1 MKKESL
7 KTASSMCIKVQQ
19 RIVNYGFVFVNNY
32 QGGGLRR
39 TMSSKLM
46 TDKNDDLMHKF
57 ARNKSLPGN
66 SISRSCLNKSRVLGA
81 NIGLYKTSL

>member
-1 MKKESL
+1 
-7 KTASSMCIKVQQ
+7 MCIVVQQ

-32 QGGGLRR
+32 QGGGLRS

-57 ARNKSLPGN
+57 AKISL
-66 SISRSCLNKSRVLGA
+66 SLAIVYLGHA
-81 NIGLYKTSL
+81 

>member
-1 MKKESL
+1 MVTKNSFLYVHKGPA
-7 KTASSMCIKVQQ
+7 KDM
-19 RIVNYGFVFVNNY
+19 NYGFVFVNNY

-66 SISRSCLNKSRVLGA
+66 SISRSCLNKSRVLG
-81 NIGLYKTSL
+81 LYKTTL

>member
-1 MKKESL
+1 MVTKNSFLYVHKGPT
-7 KTASSMCIKVQQ
+7 KDM
-19 RIVNYGFVFVNNY
+19 NYGFVFVNNY

-57 ARNKSLPGN
+57 AEMSL
-66 SISRSCLNKSRVLGA
+66 SLAIIYLGHA
-81 NIGLYKTSL
+81 